1 MDIVTD
7 NEWKSIPP
15 KDKDTGKHYVYILNQ
30 RFNLTDF
37 VALIPSIADDK
48 EALEAGFQ
56 YRSRYY
62 DGIYVDFKSDSDTIY
77 YKYGYVIEKVNK

>member
-1 MDIVTD
+1 MNIVTD

-15 KDKDTGKHYVYILNQ
+15 KDKATGKHYVYILNQ
-30 RFNLTDF
+30 KFNLTDF
-37 VALIPSIADDK
+37 VALLPSVEDDRIALD
-48 EALEAGFQ
+48 AGFK

-62 DGIYVDFKSDSDTIY
+62 DGIYVDFKSDANEIY